1 MYKIIA
7 NWIEQAKELPP
18 KVTLLTKIY
27 KTHLCEFEMRKLII
41 IFFASSLMLS
51 CSEETE
57 EMIDK
62 ASDAAGEMA
71 EEAMHK
77 ADDAADAVTQ
87 MADEDMNGPQVEP
100 LPDWDSLPP
109 IEEEMASEDKA
120 NKMIDKAN
128 EDVKEI
134 AEEGTSK
141 AEEMVEEDEEMIK
154 KE

>member
-1 MYKIIA
+1 
-7 NWIEQAKELPP
+7 
-18 KVTLLTKIY
+18 
-27 KTHLCEFEMRKLII
+27 MRKL
-41 IFFASSLMLS
+41 FVVLFASALIFG
-51 CSEETE
+51 CGEDAEETME
-57 EMIDK
+57 KTGDV
-62 ASDAAGEMA
+62 ADEMA
-71 EEAMHK
+71 EEVMHK
-77 ADDAADAVTQ
+77 AGDAAGAVTP
-87 MADEDMNGPQVEP
+87 MADDDINGPQVEP

-120 NKMIDKAN
+120 DKMIDKAS